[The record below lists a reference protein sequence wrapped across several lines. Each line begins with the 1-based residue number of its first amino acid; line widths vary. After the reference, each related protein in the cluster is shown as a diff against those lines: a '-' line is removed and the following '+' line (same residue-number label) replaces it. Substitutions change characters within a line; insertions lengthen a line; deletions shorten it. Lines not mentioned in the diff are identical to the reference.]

1 MDSNVLKCTA
11 LQLVEKVELFIE
23 LIESKDMT
31 NEQWFLNFLDE
42 LNELSI
48 KH

>member
-1 MDSNVLKCTA
+1 MDSNVLKYTS
-11 LQLVEKVELFIE
+11 LQLIEKVELFIE

-42 LNELSI
+42 LNELSV